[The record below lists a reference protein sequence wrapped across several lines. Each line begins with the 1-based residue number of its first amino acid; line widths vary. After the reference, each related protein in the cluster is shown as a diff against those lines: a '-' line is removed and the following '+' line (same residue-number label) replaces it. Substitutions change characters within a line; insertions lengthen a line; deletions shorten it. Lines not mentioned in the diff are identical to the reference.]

1 MNSYE
6 KRTQCLKEL
15 SFTFHS
21 LLIALAFVVFLAG
34 TAHSEENVLR
44 LQDLID
50 EALKNS
56 PEIQASESKVAAS
69 AYRIPQEKSL
79 PDPMFMFGYQNDGF
93 NKYSYGESLM
103 SQWMFSLSQTFPF
116 PGKLPLKGE
125 VARRDSEGLGASHDV
140 LRLKTVQKVKELYY
154 DLFLAYKDID
164 LIRDRTALFS
174 RIEDAALARYSTGV
188 GPQQEV
194 LMAQTEKYMLLEK
207 EEMFRQKIESTEAML
222 NSTIGRE
229 VSSPL
234 GRPDELQY
242 EAYGRSLDELVRNAY
257 ENSPEIRARQKM
269 IGSAEAGVRLAEKG
283 YYPDFT
289 LNGSVMVKGG
299 PFMDMWSLTAAVNI
313 PIFYRT
319 KQRQAVLEAKASLSE
334 ARKELEATK
343 LMIASA
349 VRDSYSM
356 DRTAERLMTLYRDGL
371 IPKATQD
378 FEAAIAGYNTG
389 KVDAVTVITT
399 LKSLIDAD
407 LLYWGQFVE
416 REKAL
421 ARIEAITGGVSTAA
435 VQGEHR

>member
-1 MNSYE
+1 
-6 KRTQCLKEL
+6 LKAITTFHL
-15 SFTFHS
+15 SLFTFYA
-21 LLIALAFVVFLAG
+21 LLIPLCLMVFLTVPAR
-34 TAHSEENVLR
+34 AEEKVLR

-50 EALKNS
+50 EALKSS
-56 PEIQASESKVAAS
+56 PELQASESRVAAS

-125 VARRDSEGLGASHDV
+125 IARRDSEGLGASHED
-140 LRLKTVQKVKELYY
+140 LRLKTIEKVKQLYY

-164 LIRDRTALFS
+164 LVKDMTALFS
-174 RIEDAALARYSTGV
+174 RIEDAALARYSTGI
-188 GPQQEV
+188 GQQQEV

-207 EEMFRQKIESTEAML
+207 EEMFRQKIESAEAML
-222 NSTIGRE
+222 NSTIGRD
-229 VSSPL
+229 VNSPL
-234 GRPDELQY
+234 GRPLELQY
-242 EAYGRSLDELVRNAY
+242 EAYGRSLDELVRTAY
-257 ENSPEIRARQKM
+257 ENSPEVRAKQKM
-269 IGSAEAGVRLAEKG
+269 IGAAEAGVRLAEKG

-289 LNGSVMVKGG
+289 LNGSVAVKGG
-299 PFMDMWSLTAAVNI
+299 PYMDMWSLTAAVNI

-319 KQRQAVLEAKASLSE
+319 KQRQAVLEAKASLSG
-334 ARKELEATK
+334 ARKDLEATK
-343 LMIASA
+343 LTIASA
-349 VRDSYSM
+349 IRNDYSTG
-356 DRTAERLMTLYRDGL
+356 RTAERLMTLYRDGL

-378 FEAAIAGYNTG
+378 FEAALAGYNTG

-399 LKSLIDAD
+399 LKSLIDSE

-421 ARIEAITGGVSTAA
+421 ARIEATTGGVLTAA
-435 VQGEHR
+435 VQGEKR